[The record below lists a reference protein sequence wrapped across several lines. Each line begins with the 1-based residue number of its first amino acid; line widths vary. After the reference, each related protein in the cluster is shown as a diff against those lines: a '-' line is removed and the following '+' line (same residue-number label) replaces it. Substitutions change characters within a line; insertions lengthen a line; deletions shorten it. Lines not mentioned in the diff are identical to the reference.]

1 LFVELETAVGNWKM
15 RVKVHYVGLV
25 RSATNTGQDEIELED
40 GASMSKLLDKLA
52 GKYGTPFEKD
62 IYEPGMQELKL
73 NFVATVNGLFM
84 DQLNGVGTQLKNG
97 DNITLMS
104 LMTGG

>member
-1 LFVELETAVGNWKM
+1 M
-15 RVKVHYVGLV
+15 MVKVHYVGLV

-40 GASMSKLLDKLA
+40 GASLSQLLDKLA
-52 GKYGTPFEKD
+52 GTYGKPFKRD
-62 IYEPGMQELKL
+62 IYEPGMHELKV
-73 NFVATVNGLFM
+73 NFVATVNGLLM
-84 DQLNGVGTQLKNG
+84 DQLNGVGTRLKNG